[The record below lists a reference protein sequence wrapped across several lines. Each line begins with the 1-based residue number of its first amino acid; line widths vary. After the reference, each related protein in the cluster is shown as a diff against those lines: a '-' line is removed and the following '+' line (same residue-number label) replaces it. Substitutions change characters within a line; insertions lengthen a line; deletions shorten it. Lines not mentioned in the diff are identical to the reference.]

1 MQPPPKNDRKSSA
14 KGGTARDHGDYVEDE
29 ASGPEPRPREEGD
42 YHDPGKRLTGPGNAS
57 KGPWKE
63 QGGTGHGEN
72 YGARN
77 KDRSSR
83 TGERGRDKT

>member
-1 MQPPPKNDRKSSA
+1 MQPLLKNDRKSSA
-14 KGGTARDHGDYVEDE
+14 KGGTARAHGDYAEDE
-29 ASGPEPRPREEGD
+29 ASGSEPRPREEGD

-72 YGARN
+72 YGARD
-77 KDRSSR
+77 KGRGS
-83 TGERGRDKT
+83 TGGGGGEEA